1 MLHCASAEIVLHVIN
16 IIVKYI
22 LSLNPS
28 SFSLDVLFQPLLPI
42 PQSLALSL
50 TCATLVDHQHD
61 DDHLQV
67 VIIFSLHTR
76 TWWVFF
82 GLPMVCVCFSSVTDH
97 CAGSQSQNAYSQRW
111 SKSLSSLIIHDDD
124 QYHHIMAITWSWE
137 CVQIS
142 SEQRRVADYKRSCRI
157 EETLLIFYKS
167 KPKCRKYDFSS

>member
-1 MLHCASAEIVLHVIN
+1 MPHCASAEIVLHVIN

-76 TWWVFF
+76 T
-82 GLPMVCVCFSSVTDH
+82 
-97 CAGSQSQNAYSQRW
+97 
-111 SKSLSSLIIHDDD
+111 
-124 QYHHIMAITWSWE
+124 
-137 CVQIS
+137 
-142 SEQRRVADYKRSCRI
+142 
-157 EETLLIFYKS
+157 
-167 KPKCRKYDFSS
+167 